1 MLKSY
6 SLEKLNLTGQ
16 FLIAMPAMTDPFFS
30 KTVTYICTHN
40 QDGAMGVI
48 INRHAD
54 ITVARLFA
62 QIKLETESLNLLAKP
77 VHYGG
82 PVQTERGF
90 ILHTLLPDAHDEFN
104 STVIINNEIALTTSK
119 DILEAVAENNIN
131 KNNVPSKMLIAL
143 GYAGWTAGQL
153 EDEMAQNAW
162 LSLETSLAEEAHALI
177 FDAPNHDKFDL
188 AMGMMGLNI
197 SNLSQQAG
205 HA

>member
-1 MLKSY
+1 M
-6 SLEKLNLTGQ
+6 TGQ
-16 FLIAMPAMTDPFFS
+16 FLIAMPAMTDPYFS

-48 INRHAD
+48 INRHSD
-54 ITVARLFA
+54 INVASLFE
-62 QIKLETESLNLLAKP
+62 QIQLETESLSLLAKA

-90 ILHTLLPDAHDEFN
+90 ILHDILPMSHEEFN
-104 STVIINNEIALTTSK
+104 STIVVNNTVALTTSK
-119 DILEAVAENNIN
+119 DILEATANNKGPGKI
-131 KNNVPSKMLIAL
+131 LIAL

-162 LSLETSLAEEAHALI
+162 LSLKSNLLEETHALI

-188 AMGMMGLNI
+188 AMGMMGL
-197 SNLSQQAG
+197 SLANLSHSAG